1 MAPLA
6 DRQWHK
12 LPISL
17 TELCIDTTLRCGQSF
32 RWRKSGPDEWSMALH
47 GRILSLRQDKSH
59 LHYRAIFPSNS
70 KSTAYAPLTPPS
82 SAASSPS
89 KYPQSDDTLSLLQH
103 YLNLS
108 PNLSELY
115 KQWSTSD
122 PHFRKTAPKFT
133 GVRILKQ
140 DPWEALVG
148 FICSSN
154 NNIARISQMV
164 DKLCREYGTLIGHLD
179 HKGEEGEVQ
188 TVPYYDFPTA
198 SSLTGKNV
206 EGRLR
211 ELGFGY
217 RAKYLYQ
224 TACIVTQEHEDGWL
238 AGLRNPESIG
248 KQGAGELVEGGREGY
263 RNAHEALLELQG
275 VGPKVADCVCLM
287 GLGWGEAVPVDT
299 HVWQIAQRDYKFGK
313 GKHSSLTKATYDA
326 VANKFRS
333 LWGKEAGWAHSVL
346 FTADLKAFSE
356 RLVAKLESKEEIDVI
371 KMKTDGTVE
380 SVGVTKSEIIT
391 DKRIKREFEE
401 DEHKVVEI
409 EQIVVKKPKRR
420 RRV

>member
-1 MAPLA
+1 MPKEN
-6 DRQWHK
+6 QWHR
-12 LPISL
+12 LPVSL

-32 RWRKSGPDEWSMALH
+32 RWRKSGADEWSMALH
-47 GRILSLRQDKSH
+47 GRILSLRQDRTH
-59 LHYRAIFPSNS
+59 LHYRSIFPSS
-70 KSTAYAPLTPPS
+70 KEHLGLSTPPS
-82 SAASSPS
+82 SVASSPAKTS
-89 KYPQSDDTLSLLQH
+89 AGDDTLSLLKH

-108 PNLSELY
+108 PNLGDLY
-115 KQWSTSD
+115 RQWSTSD

-154 NNIARISQMV
+154 NNIARISQMI
-164 DKLCREYGTLIGHLD
+164 DKLCREYGPLIGHLD
-179 HKGEEGEVQ
+179 VESEEDESQ
-188 TVPYYDFPTA
+188 RIAFYDFPSPERLA
-198 SSLTGKNV
+198 RKGV
-206 EGRLR
+206 ESRLR

-217 RAKYLYQ
+217 RAKYLQQ
-224 TACIVTQEHEDGWL
+224 TAVMVAEERGLDWL
-238 AGLRNPESIG
+238 DELRNPESTG
-248 KQGAGELVEGGREGY
+248 RGDAGELVEGGREGY
-263 RNAHEALLELQG
+263 RKAHESLLELQG

-333 LWGKEAGWAHSVL
+333 MWGKEAGWAHSVL
-346 FTADLKAFSE
+346 FTADLRAFSE
-356 RLVAKLESKEEIDVI
+356 RLVAKLESQDVFEAVKVEADGAIEPVTVVKTEIV
-371 KMKTDGTVE
+371 K
-380 SVGVTKSEIIT
+380 

-401 DEHKVVEI
+401 EERNVVEI
-409 EQIVVKKPKRR
+409 QQNVVKKPKRR
-420 RRV
+420 RKN